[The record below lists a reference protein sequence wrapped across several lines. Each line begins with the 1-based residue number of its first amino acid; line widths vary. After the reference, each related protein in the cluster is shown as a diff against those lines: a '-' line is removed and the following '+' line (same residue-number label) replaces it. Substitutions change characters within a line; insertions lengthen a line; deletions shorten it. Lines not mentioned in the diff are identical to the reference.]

1 LSTFR
6 RRSSASL
13 GNATSL
19 APNPRQPD
27 DIYYALWAA
36 PVERI
41 ERRYTLDEIRY
52 STSLRERMPRIDV
65 GTVTFDSGSW
75 EVTPGQVER
84 LALIADGINRAIGP
98 SERSFPD

>member
-19 APNPRQPD
+19 TPNPCQPD

-52 STSLRERMPRIDV
+52 STSLREWMPRIDV
-65 GTVTFDSGSW
+65 DTVTFDSGSW
-75 EVTPGQVER
+75 EVAPGQVER
-84 LALIADGINRAIGP
+84 LTLIADGINRAIGAFRAKF
-98 SERSFPD
+98 S

>member
-1 LSTFR
+1 LSTSR

-19 APNPRQPD
+19 TPNPRQPD

-36 PVERI
+36 PVERF

-65 GTVTFDSGSW
+65 DTVTFDSGSW

-84 LALIADGINRAIGP
+84 LALIADGINRAIGALRAKF
-98 SERSFPD
+98 S

>member
-1 LSTFR
+1 LT
-6 RRSSASL
+6 
-13 GNATSL
+13 
-19 APNPRQPD
+19 PNPRQPD

-65 GTVTFDSGSW
+65 DTVTFDSGSW